1 MKSPGVRNAF
11 STVILIAALAL
22 GYLFYNAW
30 TMKVPRQRRLADCDQ
45 QRVLFELQVPAG
57 RTFSLVLGIPTSA
70 KISDDSLVT
79 FAGNISIEGQE
90 LPIMRFDFRSEDSRP
105 CNWLKYD
112 SGLNGYII
120 NGLDLDLQHKLN
132 AYLQSGRK
140 QTVTIS
146 FSNLPPSGSSI
157 WLAWYESRS
166 DRAKRNR

>member
-1 MKSPGVRNAF
+1 MKSPGFRNAF

-30 TMKVPRQRRLADCDQ
+30 TIKVPRQRKLADCDQ
-45 QRVLFELQVPAG
+45 QRVSFELQVPEG

-70 KISDDSLVT
+70 KISGGPL
-79 FAGNISIEGQE
+79 FAGNITIEGQQ
-90 LPIMRFDFRSEDSRP
+90 LPIMRFDFRSEESRP
-105 CNWLKYD
+105 CNWLTYD
-112 SGLNGYII
+112 AGLNGYII
-120 NGLDLDLQHKLN
+120 NGLDFDLQHKLT

-140 QTVTIS
+140 KTVTIS
-146 FSNLPPSGSSI
+146 FSNLPPSGTSI